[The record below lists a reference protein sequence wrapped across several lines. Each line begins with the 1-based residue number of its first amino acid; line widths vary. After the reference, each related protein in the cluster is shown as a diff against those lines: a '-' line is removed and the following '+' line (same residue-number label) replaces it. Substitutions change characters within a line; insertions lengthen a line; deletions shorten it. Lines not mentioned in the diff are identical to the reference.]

1 MIVSTQGIVL
11 NKIKY
16 KENSLIV
23 RVLTRAAG
31 ICSFIARISNGKKK
45 KNISNYFQPLSV
57 IEIEFDLNNKKD
69 LHYFKEVDLKY
80 NFKSLHSNYMK
91 SAVVM
96 FLSEI
101 LSKIL
106 ILQDQDSELYDFIE
120 TSIIYFEESD
130 ISPNFHLIFLIKLT
144 RYLGFPPDLKN
155 NHYNF
160 FDLEQGLYTNVNS
173 GNYLLKGNELNFFN
187 SILGTNF
194 DDFNQLTMTSM
205 QRKVSLDNIIL
216 YYRLHIESFSNIKS
230 LDVLR
235 KTFE

>member
-1 MIVSTQGIVL
+1 
-11 NKIKY
+11 
-16 KENSLIV
+16 
-23 RVLTRAAG
+23 
-31 ICSFIARISNGKKK
+31 
-45 KNISNYFQPLSV
+45 
-57 IEIEFDLNNKKD
+57 
-69 LHYFKEVDLKY
+69 
-80 NFKSLHSNYMK
+80 
-91 SAVVM
+91 M

-106 ILQDQDSELYDFIE
+106 ILQDQDPELYDFIE

-160 FDLEQGLYTNVNS
+160 FDLEQGLYTNVKS
-173 GNYLLKGNELNFFN
+173 GNYLLKGNELNSFN
-187 SILGTNF
+187 NILGTNF
-194 DDFNQLTMTSM
+194 DDLNQLTMTSM

>member
-1 MIVSTQGIVL
+1 M
-11 NKIKY
+11 
-16 KENSLIV
+16 
-23 RVLTRAAG
+23 
-31 ICSFIARISNGKKK
+31 
-45 KNISNYFQPLSV
+45 
-57 IEIEFDLNNKKD
+57 
-69 LHYFKEVDLKY
+69 
-80 NFKSLHSNYMK
+80 
-91 SAVVM
+91 
-96 FLSEI
+96 
-101 LSKIL
+101 
-106 ILQDQDSELYDFIE
+106 QDQDPELYDFIE
-120 TSIIYFEESD
+120 TAIIYFEESD

-155 NHYNF
+155 NQYNF

-187 SILGTNF
+187 NILGTNF
-194 DDFNQLTMTSM
+194 DDFNQLTITSM